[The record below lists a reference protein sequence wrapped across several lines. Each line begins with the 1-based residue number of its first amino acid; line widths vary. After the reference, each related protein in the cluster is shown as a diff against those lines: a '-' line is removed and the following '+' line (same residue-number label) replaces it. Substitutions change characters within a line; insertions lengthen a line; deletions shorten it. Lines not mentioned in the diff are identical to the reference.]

1 VPPAPPRMS
10 GAHHQCFA
18 SREDFPCPLP
28 RPLPPLPSQTQAA
41 ELMQVSREQV
51 QKARRVEREAPQLLE
66 PIRSGEM
73 TINAALEK
81 VKEKKPSRR

>member
-1 VPPAPPRMS
+1 
-10 GAHHQCFA
+10 
-18 SREDFPCPLP
+18 
-28 RPLPPLPSQTQAA
+28 
-41 ELMQVSREQV
+41 MQVSRDQV